1 MCLWNIAE
9 ETDGRGKLAAGLM
22 CETGTQDALVIT
34 SQGDEENVG
43 RPSELGVGE
52 NCWFEDVGLRGEMAL
67 ILNSFS
73 LTEPGCQGR
82 C

>member
-34 SQGDEENVG
+34 SQGDENVG
-43 RPSELGVGE
+43 RPSELGFGE
-52 NCWFEDVGLRGEMAL
+52 NCWFEEIGLRGEMAL
-67 ILNSFS
+67 VLNSFS
-73 LTEPGCQGR
+73 LIELRCQGR